1 MSSVNHDKSQLW
13 KYQSC
18 YDSDS
23 QAQLCQFQL
32 CKYQLCACQENGFR
46 MEKFQKCFSTSFF
59 SPKFLILGTDS
70 ILRVWISQVR
80 RVKDFSVFLKGE
92 MVHILFSK
100 LFWPTLRKYDLMI
113 EIVFEIWGWSLRVC
127 KSGPL
132 GILFRCIVLGKVIW
146 HICWIMEIF
155 FMRLSRL

>member
-1 MSSVNHDKSQLW
+1 MRETTFPYFIKV
-13 KYQSC
+13 
-18 YDSDS
+18 
-23 QAQLCQFQL
+23 
-32 CKYQLCACQENGFR
+32 
-46 MEKFQKCFSTSFF
+46 
-59 SPKFLILGTDS
+59 PKFSNKNNYLPAWRDFEINFSRPLFTIIFRPKIVFLDTDS